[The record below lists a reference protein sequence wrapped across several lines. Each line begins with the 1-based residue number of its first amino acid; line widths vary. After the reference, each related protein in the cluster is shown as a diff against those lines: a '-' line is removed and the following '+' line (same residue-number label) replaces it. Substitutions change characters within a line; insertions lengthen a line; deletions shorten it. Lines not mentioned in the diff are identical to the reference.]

1 MTAGSHV
8 WSKPGL
14 VQLQLTVAGSHWR
27 SLGQCNITKF
37 QHKYSGTKLFLL
49 TRTVPL
55 PLCCRLRL
63 QQGATVIMACRS
75 MQAAATAREDI
86 LADPRN
92 AGPVPDPAGRL
103 ILLHVDFE
111 DFETI
116 PKFVEAFHA
125 TGLPLHVLVN
135 NAGVHLKPHKKVR
148 RAFWLLWLSLAL

>member
-1 MTAGSHV
+1 
-8 WSKPGL
+8 
-14 VQLQLTVAGSHWR
+14 
-27 SLGQCNITKF
+27 
-37 QHKYSGTKLFLL
+37 
-49 TRTVPL
+49 
-55 PLCCRLRL
+55 
-63 QQGATVIMACRS
+63 MACRS

-92 AGPVPDPAGRL
+92 AGPVPDPASRL
-103 ILLHVDFE
+103 IPLHVDFE

-148 RAFWLLWLSLAL
+148 RALWLLWLSLAQ